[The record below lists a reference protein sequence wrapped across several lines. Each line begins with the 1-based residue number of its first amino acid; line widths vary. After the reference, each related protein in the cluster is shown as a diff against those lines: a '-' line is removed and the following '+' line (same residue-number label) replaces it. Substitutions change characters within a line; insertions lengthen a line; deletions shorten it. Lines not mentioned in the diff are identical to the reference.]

1 MKIVRTGD
9 KQEMGMELNKKE
21 IEDLIKKLVLQSNNY
36 GLANKT
42 NTESLKEKEDLL
54 MIPVGISNRHVH
66 LCREDVD
73 ILFGIGYEITSLKEL
88 SQKGYYA
95 AKETVTIA
103 GPKGAINK
111 VRLLGPLRDNTQ
123 IELLSSDRF
132 TLGLELPVR
141 ESGVQELSPTIT
153 LIGPRGTV
161 INNMGGMIAWRHIH
175 MNMKDAEV
183 LDLKDGEFV
192 KVQTQGEREVI
203 FANVKVRL
211 GEAFKTELHLD
222 SDEANAVGLRNGE
235 KVKIIL

>member
-123 IELLSSDRF
+123 IELL
-132 TLGLELPVR
+132 
-141 ESGVQELSPTIT
+141 
-153 LIGPRGTV
+153 
-161 INNMGGMIAWRHIH
+161 
-175 MNMKDAEV
+175 
-183 LDLKDGEFV
+183 
-192 KVQTQGEREVI
+192 
-203 FANVKVRL
+203 
-211 GEAFKTELHLD
+211 
-222 SDEANAVGLRNGE
+222 
-235 KVKIIL
+235 

>member
-1 MKIVRTGD
+1 M
-9 KQEMGMELNKKE
+9 
-21 IEDLIKKLVLQSNNY
+21 
-36 GLANKT
+36 
-42 NTESLKEKEDLL
+42 
-54 MIPVGISNRHVH
+54 
-66 LCREDVD
+66 
-73 ILFGIGYEITSLKEL
+73 
-88 SQKGYYA
+88 
-95 AKETVTIA
+95 
-103 GPKGAINK
+103 
-111 VRLLGPLRDNTQ
+111 
-123 IELLSSDRF
+123 
-132 TLGLELPVR
+132 GLELPVR

>member
-1 MKIVRTGD
+1 MEI
-9 KQEMGMELNKKE
+9 ELNKKE
-21 IEDLIKKLVLQSNNY
+21 LDDLIKKIVLQSKDS
-36 GLANKT
+36 GFIKDMRF
-42 NTESLKEKEDLL
+42 EPDVDKERYLL
-54 MIPVGISNRHVH
+54 IPVGISNRHVH

-73 ILFGIGYEITSLKEL
+73 ILFGKGYNITPLKEL

-132 TLGLELPVR
+132 VLGIELPVR
-141 ESGVQELSPTIT
+141 ESGSQGLSPTLTIV
-153 LIGPRGTV
+153 GPKGAV

-175 MNMKDAEV
+175 MNTKDA
-183 LDLKDGEFV
+183 LILGLKDGDFV
-192 KVQTQGEREVI
+192 KVQTLGDREVI
-203 FANVKVRL
+203 FSNVKVRL
-211 GEAFKTELHLD
+211 GEKFETELHLD
-222 SDEANAVGLRNGE
+222 SDEANAVDIRNGE